1 MEMELYK
8 IVRTM
13 ADGTE
18 QDMGNIS
25 GMMASQAIMDMED
38 IDDEYGGTASYRLA
52 GLRYRVKG

>member
-18 QDMGNIS
+18 KDMGNIS

-38 IDDEYGGTASYRLA
+38 LDDEYGVTASYRLA